1 MKAFQIAG
9 VLLAAS
15 FTFACN
21 NVDFKKTRG
30 GVAYK
35 IFPGKNSKDSIKVG
49 DVVKYNVIRVVTG
62 KNKKDSIIQNTYEL
76 MPQFEDV
83 RDPVPPN
90 YLDPFSEILAK
101 AHVGDSIYFEQLVD
115 SFIAKQ
121 PDLEVQT
128 PFRKGDKLISKIRI
142 VKVFKSRD
150 SAQADFML
158 ERSANAEKLE
168 AQQLKGFLAS
178 PEVQQQMAVDNKI
191 IEDYTAKNNIKTEKS
206 PWGAYVQVI
215 DPGVG
220 PKPTAGKF
228 LNVKYNGTSLE
239 GVSFDSGIYPLQFG
253 AGGSIKGFE
262 EGLRYLGKGG
272 KAKVF
277 VPSMLAYG
285 PKGQEPKIKPNQVLI
300 FDLELLDI
308 LDAPPVAQ
316 QPVTPKADS
325 SAAPKR

>member
-21 NVDFKKTRG
+21 NVDFKKTKG

-35 IFPGKNSKDSIKVG
+35 IFTEKKSKDSIKVG
-49 DVVKYNVIRVVTG
+49 DVVKYNVIRLVSG

-83 RDPVPPN
+83 RDPMPPN
-90 YLDPFSEILAK
+90 YLDPFSEILTK
-101 AHVGDSIYFEQLVD
+101 AHVGDSIYYEQLVD

-158 ERSANAEKLE
+158 ERAANAGKLE

-191 IEDYTAKNNIKTEKS
+191 IEDYTTKNNIKTEKS

-220 PKPTAGKF
+220 PKPSAGQF
-228 LNVKYNGTSLE
+228 LNVKFNGTSLE
-239 GVSFDSGIYPLQFG
+239 GASFDSGTYPLQFG
-253 AGGSIKGFE
+253 GGGSIKGFE

-285 PKGQEPKIKPNQVLI
+285 PKGREPKIKPNEVLI

-308 LDAPPVAQ
+308 SDTPPMQ
-316 QPVTPKADS
+316 QPVMPRADS
-325 SAAPKR
+325 SAATKR